1 MLESRLCLICALVT
15 TSSLEFEV
23 LSLLRLLLEARV
35 PKEDKARGAEAHP
48 LSTLDILDLLPR
60 GAGDRGVEGEEEQV
74 EFIGNGSLNSVGR
87 MLCCTCCT
95 CCACCTA
102 DSLENVL
109 NPTLLGRL

>member
-23 LSLLRLLLEARV
+23 LSLLRLLFEARV

-74 EFIGNGSLNSVGR
+74 ELIGNGSLNSVGR
-87 MLCCTCCT
+87 LLCCTCCT
-95 CCACCTA
+95 CCTA